1 MRAKTLGVL
10 TFAAIVGVSA
20 AWSIQRFRQH
30 RSSIVLAQRPQADN
44 WATPESQ
51 RLGIRLV
58 ETRDA
63 SGAPAYPVAPGDLL
77 FFTNSGTSYMAQ
89 NTKNS
94 VVVINAKTKKPI
106 AISDLD
112 SYYAEKYGSHGI
124 GVSPDGKYIYLP
136 NIESIVTLGSRTPN
150 STLVLDARTLKI
162 YQVIASGGTP
172 HHAKVFRDSSGR
184 SRVFIEDWTWNTPNT
199 QGKSFYV
206 LDPADNN
213 KVVAGM
219 LPEEIHGSTYTGFTS
234 PDGKY
239 MYYSVPPPSRGELLR
254 DVQGW
259 LAKIDM
265 DTWKVAQSIPMKHYP
280 LWTVF
285 SKDGKW
291 AWVSQSVDETV
302 LKIQRASTP
311 RDRDKVVAEVKTGVG
326 PYGIRLSIDDK
337 ELWVADKGE
346 VGPKDGATITIIDT
360 EKNEVKRT
368 LQTNCLRNDH
378 IVISPDGQEM
388 WAACNSSHE
397 IVVLDSKTYEIKNR
411 IPMPNGGD
419 SHGGVF
425 VTYRGTPTNITA
437 EVVSDINGLQGSA
450 LDAALKGTPWSVA
463 SLR

>member
-1 MRAKTLGVL
+1 MNTRKTRFGIFTLI
-10 TFAAIVGVSA
+10 AALCALSA
-20 AWSIQRFRQH
+20 AWGTKSLQNRA
-30 RSSIVLAQRPQADN
+30 LAQRPQADN
-44 WATPESQ
+44 WATSEAQ

-58 ETRDA
+58 ETRDP
-63 SGAPAYPVAPGDLL
+63 SGPPAYPVAPGDLL

-94 VVVINAKTKKPI
+94 VVVINARTKKPI
-106 AISDLD
+106 ALSDLD
-112 SYYAEKYGSHGI
+112 SYYTEKYGSHGI
-124 GVSPDGKYIYLP
+124 GLSPDGKYIYLP

-150 STLVLDARTLKI
+150 STLVLDARTLRI

-172 HHAKVFRDSSGR
+172 HHAKVFRDSAGR
-184 SRVFIEDWTWNTPNT
+184 SKVFIEDWTWNTPNT

-206 LDPADNN
+206 LDPANNN

-219 LPEEIHGSTYTGFTS
+219 LPEEIHGSSYTGFTT

-239 MYYSVPPPSRGELLR
+239 LYYSVPPPSRGELLR

-265 DTWKVAQSIPMKHYP
+265 DTWKVVQSIPMKHYP

-285 SKDGKW
+285 TKDGKW
-291 AWVSQSVDETV
+291 AWTSQSVDETV
-302 LKIQRASTP
+302 LKIQRGAGP
-311 RDRDKVVAEVKTGVG
+311 RGDKVVAEVKTGVG
-326 PYGIRLSIDDK
+326 PYGIRLSIDDR

-397 IVVLDSKTYEIKNR
+397 IVVLDAKTYEIKNR

-425 VTYRGTPTNITA
+425 VSYRGTPGNVTA

-463 SLR
+463 SLK